1 MVYPLIS
8 LLYFIIPHRRDG
20 TTRMPFSPHYNVTVE
35 GTGFEPVD
43 RFNPVRSLANCWFK
57 PLTQPSINYFQRI
70 LTNKIVKA
78 SINWTNVFGV
88 NTWLKCNGY
97 KNAATIIPVMKNRNL
112 LLHISP
118 LNAFT
123 PYSDANIQMNVAPI
137 AIIYG
142 QGVLIQLG
150 TLNCQYMIYQCK
162 KEPKVKS
169 VKE

>member
-1 MVYPLIS
+1 
-8 LLYFIIPHRRDG
+8 
-20 TTRMPFSPHYNVTVE
+20 MPV
-35 GTGFEPVD
+35 
-43 RFNPVRSLANCWFK
+43 
-57 PLTQPSINYFQRI
+57 I
-70 LTNKIVKA
+70 
-78 SINWTNVFGV
+78 
-88 NTWLKCNGY
+88 
-97 KNAATIIPVMKNRNL
+97 KNRNL

-123 PYSDANIQMNVAPI
+123 PYSDANIQMNVAPT

-150 TLNCQYMIYQCK
+150 TLNCQYIIYQCK